1 MRQIKKKISLVKYLM
16 IWCVI
21 LVIVFS
27 VMMVILVNVMA
38 DRAIKLAVTT
48 ELSNQLRRV
57 ATYVE
62 KTEGQI
68 ALPEEL
74 DNVNDNF
81 YFVIL
86 DGEGNLLAGEYPENY
101 DIEDDDSDKTYFRIV
116 KSGGQTYYVSDR
128 RNLIRRYADIEGD
141 YTIRGLVNVKDIST
155 VYEKIKFYSYI
166 VIGVE
171 LFVMV
176 IVGILL
182 HRQISRPLAHM
193 CEKAEQIS
201 EDLILSDRIEY
212 EGHFIELKILI
223 DAYNKLLARMEKVV
237 SRQEQ
242 FNSDVSHELRTPIT
256 VVRAQCQL
264 TREELANNKEIPLL
278 ETMEII
284 ERQSDKMNHIV
295 EQLLNLSRMDQERI
309 EMEFEEIDLVD
320 VVESVCEDEENASEE
335 QINFSYDLISTLV
348 TADIGLITMAVRNLI
363 SNAVKYSPVGSKIQV
378 SCGRRED
385 GAFVQVRDFGCGIA
399 PKDLPRIFEHYYRA
413 EESRNSNGFGL
424 GLTLAMKIARKHGG
438 TIHVESE
445 VGQGS
450 KFTIILPDIK

>member
-1 MRQIKKKISLVKYLM
+1 MRQIKKQISLVKYLM
-16 IWCVI
+16 IWCAI

-27 VMMVILVNVMA
+27 IMMAVIVNVMA
-38 DRAIKLAVTT
+38 NQAIRLAVST
-48 ELSNQLRRV
+48 ELNNQLRR
-57 ATYVE
+57 AAAYVE
-62 KTEGQI
+62 ETEGQI
-68 ALPEEL
+68 ELPDEME
-74 DNVNDNF
+74 NVDDIF

-86 DGEGNLLAGEYPENY
+86 DEKGNLLAGEYPDNY
-101 DIEDDDSDKTYFRIV
+101 NIEDDNSGKTHFRKV
-116 KSGGQTYYVSDR
+116 RSGGQNYYVSDKK
-128 RNLIRRYADIEGD
+128 NLIRYRAEIDGD

-166 VIGVE
+166 GIGVE
-171 LFVMV
+171 LLVMV
-176 IVGILL
+176 IVGVLL
-182 HRQISRPLAHM
+182 HRQISRPLVHM

-201 EDLILSDRIEY
+201 EDLNLSDRIEY
-212 EGHFIELKILI
+212 EGHFYELKILI
-223 DAYNKLLARMEKVV
+223 EAYNKLLARMEKVV

-278 ETMEII
+278 ETIEII

-295 EQLLNLSRMDQERI
+295 EQLLNLSRMDQERV
-309 EMEFEEIDLVD
+309 ELEFEEIDLVD
-320 VVESVCEDEENASEE
+320 VVESVCEDEENASED

-385 GAFVQVRDFGCGIA
+385 GAFVQIRDFGCGIA
-399 PKDLPRIFEHYYRA
+399 SKDLPRIFEHYYRV

-424 GLTLAMKIARKHGG
+424 GLTLAMKIAKLHGG
-438 TIHVESE
+438 TIHVKSE
-445 VGQGS
+445 LGQGS
-450 KFTIILPDIK
+450 EFTIILPDIK